1 MAWWVGSSGEAGV
14 LGFPCLLEK
23 WKWSFLVTTGEGRW
37 EGVLGTRE
45 GVFLGV
51 LGQGPPGRLWLWNFL
66 ESGQRWPRK
75 VREEAGKRRRWSRGK
90 GKKLYFSQGTQ
101 SLHGGCSKQVT
112 GHPGGQEGKGSG
124 SSQNERR
131 FRKRC
136 TPEWKE
142 KPWKVRKPEVSSED
156 RGLPRWL
163 RQWRVCL
170 QHGRPRFNP

>member
-1 MAWWVGSSGEAGV
+1 MGGSVGDTRGGISGCAGTGASRSSVAVKLSGIWAEMT
-14 LGFPCLLEK
+14 EE
-23 WKWSFLVTTGEGRW
+23 GEG
-37 EGVLGTRE
+37 GGRE
-45 GVFLGV
+45 G
-51 LGQGPPGRLWLWNFL
+51 
-66 ESGQRWPRK
+66 
-75 VREEAGKRRRWSRGK
+75 RRWSRGK

-163 RQWRVCL
+163 RQ
-170 QHGRPRFNP
+170 